1 MGDTSFKGAKVIRLK
16 RSNLWDRYKS
26 MLTAQSNGVWH
37 ARDADDDV
45 NSNNNIALY
54 VPVKSMIYSLM
65 LRKRLDDE
73 ADEWAKAH
81 ASEVL
86 NIDYEECKASPD
98 KCQSILF
105 DFLGVDITE
114 ADKAETSVLAFVKGS
129 DPLEGIENREEVAEA
144 LGSNGFGD
152 FIGLSN
158 HTQLQLLIYETEA
171 LEATSTSRH
180 VWRAME
186 MGAINVTVIGQG
198 TNHKGF
204 GSKYA
209 AAVSGLYCIVLC
221 ISISCSVYF
230 LSRLNMYPHF
240 LLHYFLSSQR
250 CENFLKIA
258 WLYSVTAE
266 MCSPTFLET
275 I

>member
-1 MGDTSFKGAKVIRLK
+1 MADTSFKGAKVIRLK

-26 MLTAQSNGVWH
+26 MLTAQSEGIWH
-37 ARDADDDV
+37 ARDADDV

-54 VPVKSMIYSLM
+54 VPVKRMIYNLM

-171 LEATSTSRH
+171 LEATSTSHH
-180 VWRAME
+180 VRRAME
-186 MGAINVTVIGQG
+186 MGGINVTVIGQG

-204 GSKYA
+204 GSKYV
-209 AAVSGLYCIVLC
+209 AAVSGVYCIVLHVFLYLAPF
-221 ISISCSVYF
+221 ISW
-230 LSRLNMYPHF
+230 SRLNMYP
-240 LLHYFLSSQR
+240 YFLYTALYHHSVARTSSR
-250 CENFLKIA
+250 
-258 WLYSVTAE
+258 
-266 MCSPTFLET
+266 
-275 I
+275 